1 MRITNIIDKTVT
13 NRVYKKNK
21 NFSWVDFNILI
32 ESVALTDK
40 IGHLF
45 VVDIF
50 FDTKNANEKQLLY
63 NEIFPPVIEK
73 QKILEAYKRSAYQLL
88 ELFDKTKQKPKSYR
102 CTPKSHANLFP
113 KTFILLY
120 LEDLRFLIKKCRW
133 KVTKIYSYFT
143 FEQSCFKQEFVLT
156 NQRKRQEAKSSI
168 EKDFYKL
175 MNNANFGN
183 DCRDN
188 RNNTKFQSIV
198 DEIEEITYIKKYY
211 NLFDN
216 SVSKFVNSDI
226 LERQINQEFEQNLST
241 VKFDDP
247 FRAVKIKSLESVKN
261 EKMDALNCLK
271 EKEKKG
277 KKGS

>member
-1 MRITNIIDKTVT
+1 M
-13 NRVYKKNK
+13 
-21 NFSWVDFNILI
+21 
-32 ESVALTDK
+32 
-40 IGHLF
+40 F
-45 VVDIF
+45 VVNLF
-50 FDTKNANEKQLLY
+50 FNAKNANEKQLLY
-63 NEIFPPVIEK
+63 QEVFPPVIEK
-73 QKILEAYKRSAYQLL
+73 QKILEAYERSTYQLL
-88 ELFDKTKQKPKSYR
+88 ELFDKTKEEPKSYR

-120 LEDLRFLIKKCRW
+120 LEDLRFLIKRCGW
-133 KVTKIYSYFT
+133 KVTKIYSHFT

-156 NQRKRQEAKSSI
+156 NQRKRRDAKSSI

-188 RNNTKFQSIV
+188 RNNTKFQPIV
-198 DEIEEITYIKKYY
+198 NEIEEITYIKKYY
-211 NLFDN
+211 NLFDS